1 MNTLTENFLWEKD
14 KPNILVVAPGFYEI
28 KVAFFAKKK
37 PKIDIMINGETVI
50 GAINNTRYQYIY
62 FKFSYVVHHSSGKLK
77 DIKSSITGLSM
88 FDFI

>member
-1 MNTLTENFLWEKD
+1 MWEKD

-50 GAINNTRYQYIY
+50 GAINNTRY
-62 FKFSYVVHHSSGKLK
+62 KLK
-77 DIKSSITGLSM
+77 NISLLIVML
-88 FDFI
+88 FIIRLEN

>member
-50 GAINNTRYQYIY
+50 GAINNTRYEFIIYILL
-62 FKFSYVVHHSSGKLK
+62 V
-77 DIKSSITGLSM
+77 M
-88 FDFI
+88 

>member
-1 MNTLTENFLWEKD
+1 MTENFLWEKD

-50 GAINNTRYQYIY
+50 GAINNT
-62 FKFSYVVHHSSGKLK
+62 SYVVHHSSGKLK
-77 DIKSSITGLSM
+77 DIKSSVTGLSM